1 VGHCVFLRLKTYKQ
15 MSLKK
20 QNKDNKLAPN
30 YYGPYK
36 VFQRIGSMTYKLEL
50 PPSSRVHLVF
60 CVSFLKKVINNK
72 IPIQNIFLDISEEGK
87 IVLEPET
94 IMETRIK

>member
-1 VGHCVFLRLKTYKQ
+1 

-20 QNKDNKLAPN
+20 QNEDNKLAPK

-50 PPSSRVHLVF
+50 PPSSHVHLVF

-72 IPIQNIFLDISEEGK
+72 IPVQNIFLDISEEGK

-94 IMETRIK
+94 IMETRIKQLRNRSITDYLIK

>member
-1 VGHCVFLRLKTYKQ
+1 MIQPYKK

-20 QNKDNKLAPN
+20 QNKDNKLAPK
-30 YYGPYK
+30 YYGLYK
-36 VFQRIGSMTYKLEL
+36 VLQRIGIMVYKLEL
-50 PPSSRVHLVF
+50 PTYS
-60 CVSFLKKVINNK
+60 CVYPILHVSWLKKVINNK
-72 IPIQNIFLDISEEGK
+72 IPIQNIFLDISEDGK